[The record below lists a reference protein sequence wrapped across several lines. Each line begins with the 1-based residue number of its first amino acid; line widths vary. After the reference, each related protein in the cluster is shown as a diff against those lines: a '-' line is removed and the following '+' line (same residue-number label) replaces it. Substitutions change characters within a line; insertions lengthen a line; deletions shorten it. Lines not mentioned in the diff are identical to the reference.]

1 MALAS
6 LIPSL
11 QSWKRFR
18 REGLTEEGQG
28 EARYALFL
36 TGAFALWAF
45 VAVIA
50 AILSNY
56 ANDVI
61 IPTETLLLPMG
72 ISLFVA
78 AWIAVNT
85 EKKWSSWVTFTP
97 SLLLLVVIP
106 LYLEVVEVTAVRLTV
121 VTLAVLLMVL
131 VGARQ
136 SLQAPLI
143 GGAIAGF
150 VHGAIAVHEA
160 LPDLAV
166 PWWVWLTIAGIILVA
181 VASTYEARMKDA
193 KRLAEHVRAL
203 R

>member
-1 MALAS
+1 M
-6 LIPSL
+6 
-11 QSWKRFR
+11 
-18 REGLTEEGQG
+18 
-28 EARYALFL
+28 
-36 TGAFALWAF
+36 
-45 VAVIA
+45 AVIA
-50 AILSNY
+50 TILSNY

-61 IPTETLLLPMG
+61 IPTETLLLMG

-85 EKKWSSWVTFTP
+85 EKTWSSWVTFTP

-106 LYLEVVEVTAVRLTV
+106 LYLEVVEVTAVRLTA

-143 GGAIAGF
+143 GGA
-150 VHGAIAVHEA
+150 
-160 LPDLAV
+160 
-166 PWWVWLTIAGIILVA
+166 IAGIILVA